1 MSMGPAII
9 IFHET
14 RYTDVLSEFK
24 NGQVRS
30 AENAI
35 RDRLANLNQDISAF
49 SKIRYFGV
57 RRNSNDTAN
66 YKNNEA
72 TRGILASSPSTSVNE
87 EAELF
92 ASLRHLIKSEV
103 QDMSVRSPRSINLIY
118 KTFQVRYWLFRH
130 IIHVIFNDN
139 IVTIFIHRIMF

>member
-14 RYTDVLSEFK
+14 RYTDVLNEFK

-30 AENAI
+30 AENVI

-57 RRNSNDTAN
+57 RRGDNIRDQNSHDGS
-66 YKNNEA
+66 
-72 TRGILASSPSTSVNE
+72 RGVLASSPCSNVDE
-87 EAELF
+87 EVELF
-92 ASLRHLIKSEV
+92 ASLRDIIKTEI
-103 QDMSVRSPRSINLIY
+103 QDMSVRSPRSITLIY
-118 KTFQVRYWLFRH
+118 KTFQVINLYYWCLTTIRL
-130 IIHVIFNDN
+130 VI
-139 IVTIFIHRIMF
+139 

>member
-49 SKIRYFGV
+49 CKIRYFGV

-87 EAELF
+87 EAEIF

-130 IIHVIFNDN
+130 IIHVILNFDK
-139 IVTIFIHRIMF
+139 

>member
-57 RRNSNDTAN
+57 RRSSNDTTN
-66 YKNNEA
+66 YKNNQA
-72 TRGILASSPSTSVNE
+72 TRDILASSPSTSVNE

-130 IIHVIFNDN
+130 TFHVILIYITKLYPFY
-139 IVTIFIHRIMF
+139 